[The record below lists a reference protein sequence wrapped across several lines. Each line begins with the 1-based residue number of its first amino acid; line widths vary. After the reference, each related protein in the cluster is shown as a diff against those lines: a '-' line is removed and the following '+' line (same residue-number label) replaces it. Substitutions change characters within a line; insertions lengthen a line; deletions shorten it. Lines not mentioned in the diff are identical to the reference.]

1 MPSDAW
7 KSCCAYRF
15 FVRQTQVLISPKSA
29 LQPAISNQ
37 QTVDIFKLIRDS
49 PSAITMQEPIDTI
62 PSSAWKSCCAY
73 PAEPDFS
80 TNLWISSTAPIE
92 LQDYFQPLSLNFWRV
107 ILRISPHS
115 RRTTRLTSP
124 NNEPSHPLIV
134 KNLEPQLYL
143 IPSRTTTPHFPSQ
156 DQAGQECLEMETEG
170 CLERSR
176 AANMGH
182 EVMERPVESPM
193 RLRNN
198 GQSRQGFGCRSESTS
213 AVMRLSLDGTSPY
226 HRARVLAK
234 NASGHFPPIE
244 SMIGGCE
251 HMGAPVLGTVPLLIA
266 RPAQPQ
272 TMFLDRF
279 SSIESLIGGR
289 GILQEFSKTFEHRKA
304 AIAQ

>member
-1 MPSDAW
+1 M
-7 KSCCAYRF
+7 
-15 FVRQTQVLISPKSA
+15 
-29 LQPAISNQ
+29 SNQ

-49 PSAITMQEPIDTI
+49 PSAIAMQEPIDTI
-62 PSSAWKSCCAY
+62 PSSAS
-73 PAEPDFS
+73 AEPDFS

-92 LQDYFQPLSLNFWRV
+92 LQDYFQPLSLDSWRV
-107 ILRISPHS
+107 ILCISPHS
-115 RRTTRLTSP
+115 RRTSRLTPP

-134 KNLEPQLYL
+134 KMQEAIPPTSPGSWRTILPISPFPQHRQELQPQLY
-143 IPSRTTTPHFPSQ
+143 PTPYRTTTSHFPSQ

-170 CLERSR
+170 CLERPR

-182 EVMERPVESPM
+182 EVAARPVESPM
-193 RLRNN
+193 GLRND
-198 GQSRQGFGCRSESTS
+198 GQSRQGFACRSESTP
-213 AVMRLSLDGTSPY
+213 AVM
-226 HRARVLAK
+226 
-234 NASGHFPPIE
+234 
-244 SMIGGCE
+244 

-289 GILQEFSKTFEHRKA
+289 GILQDLSKTFEHRKA